1 MNIQQLTV
9 QRDRLSDLA
18 ARRYRDR
25 SSKREEKLRVVE
37 EKGVLAAAGAEAAV
51 RRTAHMTRSEGRALL
66 ERKTLEAL
74 VGTDDSDS
82 VSFLPRGE
90 MAARPVCRLLYEG
103 QPIGTGFL
111 VAPGLLLTNN
121 HVIGTAADAAKFVA
135 EFDYEY
141 TTDDQLRQPIARFP
155 LEPDRLFATSDAESG
170 LDFTFVAVQ
179 PTSQDNLQR
188 IAAFGWLP
196 MDPQRD
202 KILEGEPAVIIQ
214 HPRGEPKRLCLF
226 SAELVDRVDD
236 FIQYTTDTDAG
247 ASGSP
252 VFNRNW
258 QLIGLH
264 HAATTSDRRHRGH
277 PVTVNEG
284 IRVSSMIALLQAG
297 GPKVNGS
304 PESIAG
310 ILARVTAPEAVAD
323 GRPQGPRAAI
333 SAASA
338 RGNGG
343 ARITDESRLR
353 TLETSIRTH
362 DADHFRQRDSRDQGY
377 KPNFIGT
384 RELAIPLPKLPTL
397 LERDA
402 ARFADGSGEFELT
415 YMHFSAILS
424 TSRRLPII
432 TAANIDGPTSRKLAR
447 TDRDFEAADIWYFD
461 GRVPRDLQLGPQVY
475 DRTAFDF
482 GHMVRREDPV
492 WGDLDTA
499 RMANDDTFH
508 MTNCVPQ
515 HHDLNTKT
523 WLALEN
529 AVLASAREHQLKV
542 SVFTGPVLS
551 PADPVVLGVPVPTAF
566 WKIVA
571 YPDNGRLRA
580 HGFMQSQTTLVEQVR
595 SQLEALG
602 QLDRVVEYQVPIR
615 EIARLTSIDFG
626 PLVSADEM
634 ETTPER
640 GRGGR
645 RRLDESLIAS
655 IFPRDGGKPE
665 PASGRPGPPADDAE
679 LLRSL
684 AETLQQLAQVLARR
698 SEPGR

>member
-1 MNIQQLTV
+1 M
-9 QRDRLSDLA
+9 
-18 ARRYRDR
+18 
-25 SSKREEKLRVVE
+25 
-37 EKGVLAAAGAEAAV
+37 
-51 RRTAHMTRSEGRALL
+51 
-66 ERKTLEAL
+66 
-74 VGTDDSDS
+74 
-82 VSFLPRGE
+82 
-90 MAARPVCRLLYEG
+90 
-103 QPIGTGFL
+103 
-111 VAPGLLLTNN
+111 APGLLLTNN
-121 HVIGTAADAAKFVA
+121 HVIGNAADAKAFVA
-135 EFDYEY
+135 EFDYEF
-141 TTDDQLRQPIARFP
+141 TTDDQLRQPIARFRLDP
-155 LEPDRLFATSDAESG
+155 EGLFATSDAESG

-179 PTSQDNLQR
+179 PTGPDNLHR
-188 IAAFGWLP
+188 IATFGWLP

-264 HAATTSDRRHRGH
+264 HAATTSDKRHRGH

-284 IRVSSMIALLQAG
+284 IRVSSIIAALQAG
-297 GPKVNGS
+297 GPKVSGS
-304 PESIAG
+304 PASITG
-310 ILARVTAPEAVAD
+310 ILTRVTAPEAVAD
-323 GRPQGPRAAI
+323 GRPQGPR
-333 SAASA
+333 SVASA
-338 RGNGG
+338 GSPARTDGG
-343 ARITDESRLR
+343 LGATDESRVR
-353 TLETSIRTH
+353 SLEATSIRTH
-362 DADHFRQRDSRDQGY
+362 DADHFGQRDARDQGY
-377 KPNFIGT
+377 KPNFMGA
-384 RELAIPLPKLPTL
+384 RELAVPLPKLPTF
-397 LERDA
+397 LEQDA

-424 TSRRLPII
+424 TSRRLPIL

-492 WGDLDTA
+492 WGDLNTA

-529 AVLASAREHQLKV
+529 AVLKSAREHQLRV

-551 PADPVVLGVPVPTAF
+551 PADPVVLGVQVPTAF
-566 WKIVA
+566 WKVIA
-571 YPDNGRLRA
+571 YPDQGRLRA
-580 HGFMQSQTTLVEQVR
+580 HGFVQSQTTLVEQIR

-602 QLDRVVEYQVPIR
+602 ALDRVVEYQVPIR

-626 PLVSADEM
+626 PLVAADEM

-640 GRGGR
+640 GRGRR

-655 IFPRDGGKPE
+655 IFPRDGVKPE
-665 PASGRPGPPADDAE
+665 PESDRASQRDDGE

-684 AETLQQLAQVLARR
+684 LETLQELARILARR
-698 SEPGR
+698 SAA